1 MEKSELNSKFSD
13 LYYYVVL
20 TFAYFNTYVAI
31 KSEMKRKRRYK
42 KKMKMTF
49 PKKLTLFLHSFLVL
63 IILAIFNLQNFFMA
77 MTG

>member
-42 KKMKMTF
+42 KKNENDLS
-49 PKKLTLFLHSFLVL
+49 KKAYLVL
-63 IILAIFNLQNFFMA
+63 TFISSPDNSCHF
-77 MTG
+77 